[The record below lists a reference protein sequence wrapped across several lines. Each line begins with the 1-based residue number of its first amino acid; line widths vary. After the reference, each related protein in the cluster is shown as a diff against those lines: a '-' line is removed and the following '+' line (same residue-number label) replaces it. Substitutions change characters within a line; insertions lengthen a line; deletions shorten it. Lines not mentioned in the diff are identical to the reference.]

1 MQILVGLIS
10 FLCVDCIVFNK
21 QAPEKFASVIAALMK
36 VGALGQ
42 QEVQL
47 IVQEARANC
56 IDELMSAEEDC
67 SAVFDRFAKQLSA
80 DLNS

>member
-1 MQILVGLIS
+1 M
-10 FLCVDCIVFNK
+10 
-21 QAPEKFASVIAALMK
+21 IAALMK

-42 QEVQL
+42 QEVQQ
-47 IVQEARANC
+47 IVQEARTNC
-56 IDELMSAEEDC
+56 IEELMSAEEDC